1 MIRINLL
8 PVREARRRAD
18 LHQQVLLLGFLLA
31 LGIAVVA
38 FMHVSITG
46 KIDDANQRVAQTQAQ
61 IKQFEPQLKKVEE
74 YKQKRDAV
82 QAKLDVIR
90 NLEASRSGPV
100 RMMDELATKTPERM
114 WLTKLQAK
122 GPSLKI
128 EGMSLDNEI
137 VAVFLTELANSPYF
151 GEVELAKTELQSK
164 SGFKLNRF
172 EATAQLVNP
181 NAPKSGENGENPQ
194 GQDATGAS
202 SQAAGQPSGAAA
214 GQ

>member
-18 LHQQVLLLGFLLA
+18 LHQQVLLLGFLLG
-31 LGIAVVA
+31 LGIAVVG
-38 FMHVSITG
+38 FMHFSITG
-46 KIDDANQRVAQTQAQ
+46 KISDANERVASTQAQ

-74 YKQKRDAV
+74 YKKKRDEV
-82 QAKLDVIR
+82 QAKLDVIY
-90 NLEASRSGPV
+90 NLDASRSGPV
-100 RMMDELATKTPERM
+100 RVMDELATKTPERM
-114 WLTKLQAK
+114 WITKLQSK

-151 GEVELAKTELQSK
+151 GEVELSKTELQAK
-164 SGFKLNRF
+164 GGLKLNHF
-172 EATAQLVNP
+172 EATAQLLNP
-181 NAPKSGENGENPQ
+181 DAPKAGDNGENPQ
-194 GQDATGAS
+194 GQGTPAE
-202 SQAAGQPSGAAA
+202 AAGQPSGAAA